1 MKKSTVIAQCLVN
14 AGMTLSILSGERE
27 VERVFLNEFGD
38 EDFEWWNGHV
48 ADPIAQKLVRNT
60 GPATRIH
67 IDRLIQDLWSA
78 A

>member
-27 VERVFLNEFGD
+27 VERVFVNEFGD
-38 EDFEWWNGHV
+38 ESFDWWNGHV
-48 ADPIAQKLVRNT
+48 ADSIAQKLVRNT
-60 GPATRIH
+60 GPATRVH